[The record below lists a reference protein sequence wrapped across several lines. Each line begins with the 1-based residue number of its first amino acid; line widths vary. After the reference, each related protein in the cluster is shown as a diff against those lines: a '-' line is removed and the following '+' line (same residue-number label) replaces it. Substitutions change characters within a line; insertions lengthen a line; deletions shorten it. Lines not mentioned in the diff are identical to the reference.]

1 MKLFV
6 IFSIIALT
14 RAVEI
19 SVSTLTQLKNALTTV
34 QPGDI
39 IRMAD
44 GTYDGTISIT
54 RSGTAAKPIT
64 LIGSKQAYIVSTGYG
79 IHLKANYW
87 ILKGFSVKNCKKGIV
102 TDSANFNVFDNLAI
116 HHINE
121 EAVHFRTAS
130 SDNTIKNSVIK
141 YTGLTNPGVGEGVYI
156 GSSLSHWVNGQ
167 PDLSHRNKVLNNR
180 FGPNVSAEA
189 IDIKEGS
196 ESNLIQ
202 GNIFDGVGMSGANY
216 ADSWIDV
223 KGAKN
228 IIANNTGTY
237 SLLDGFQIHKVDGSV
252 TNSACNNEFTNNV
265 CSKLGSGG
273 VCVNLYKI
281 TCTNKNLNNKIV

>member
-1 MKLFV
+1 MKLLV

-64 LIGSKQAYIVSTGYG
+64 LIGSKQAYIVSTGNG
-79 IHLKANYW
+79 INLKANYW
-87 ILKGFSVKNCKKGIV
+87 ILKGFSVKNCKKGV
-102 TDSANFNVFDNLAI
+102 MLDSANFNIIDNLAI
-116 HHINE
+116 FQIGE

-130 SDNTIKNSVIK
+130 SDNTIKNAIIK
-141 YTGLTNPGVGEGVYI
+141 NTGLSSPGFGEGIYI
-156 GSSLSHWVNGQ
+156 GSARSNWVNGQ

-180 FGPNVSAEA
+180 FGPGISAEA
-189 IDIKEGS
+189 IDIKEGT
-196 ESNLIQ
+196 E
-202 GNIFDGVGMSGANY
+202 GNIIDGNSFDGTGMSGANY

-228 IIANNTGTY
+228 IISNNVGTY
-237 SLLDGFQIHKVDGSV
+237 SLLDGFQVHKVDNSV
-252 TNSACNNEFTNNV
+252 ANSGCSNEFYNNT

-273 VCVNLYKI
+273 VCVDISKV
-281 TCTNKNLNNKIV
+281 TCTNK